1 MAIVK
6 MHDKRRDITYVYESI
21 SYWDKSVGQ
30 PRSRRKLLGRLDPET
45 GDIVPTG
52 RRGRPRKGSP
62 QPGEADGK
70 YKALYEEAQALLKDK
85 DMELFRLGE
94 ELRRSERRREALE
107 GCIARALEALG
118 RRHDGDNG

>member
-1 MAIVK
+1 MAGSTP
-6 MHDKRRDITYVYESI
+6 RPETSCPRDAGE
-21 SYWDKSVGQ
+21 GLARA
-30 PRSRRKLLGRLDPET
+30 PRSLAR
-45 GDIVPTG
+45 
-52 RRGRPRKGSP
+52 
-62 QPGEADGK
+62 
-70 YKALYEEAQALLKDK
+70 LKDK